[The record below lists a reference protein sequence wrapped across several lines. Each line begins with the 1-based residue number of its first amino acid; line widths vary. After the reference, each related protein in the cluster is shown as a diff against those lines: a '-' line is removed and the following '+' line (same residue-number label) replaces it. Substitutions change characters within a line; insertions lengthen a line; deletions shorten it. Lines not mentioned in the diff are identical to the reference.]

1 MLDATVA
8 IHSAR
13 KIGSARG
20 LQGETASWPSF
31 DVASGFA
38 SSV

>member
-1 MLDATVA
+1 LDATVA

-20 LQGETASWPSF
+20 RHGELIAAESLL
-31 DVASGFA
+31 G
-38 SSV
+38 